1 MKHASEISRLA
12 YADPQI
18 LMVQLEEL
26 DLLRI
31 HIRLHDVKRFIG
43 TSKLLLRVTSP
54 LDATS
59 FALPTG
65 SGDTE
70 YVVMLPGLDV
80 QTAKPF
86 VDNRSIYL
94 VILVVANSNS
104 ILTYSISVKIYDRS
118 QYNVILRP
126 PKFYHSV
133 SKQKTL
139 ALIPAAFRV
148 DISDVSIRMLKIS
161 VNSNDNSCAW
171 IMIRKYSTAF
181 LHTRMLAVNSSMLV
195 SFTRKASLV
204 LLVDSPLHVFIMM
217 NDDRACSIFAPTRE
231 YNHRKRFDIKFSIV
245 ESISIYPLVATTVFY
260 LILVAIFLGSD
271 QLMPPLHCSQG
282 ETDIPLIVLL
292 DENSLEASSGFTQQK
307 TIRVNDS
314 QDILVDIQMDKDKQ
328 QPVKDIE
335 LLKATKQRSVS
346 TDTNEIVMQSFESNW
361 KDYIPYFAWLPV
373 ILQYF
378 YTLLL
383 DQLTLMTDSLDV
395 CHYNMEC
402 SVALGPFVT
411 FNHMFSNVGYLLF
424 GFVFIVLISRRYK
437 YCKYR
442 RCDGYNYCPQVF
454 LNIGLMMCLE
464 TFASAFYHI
473 CPNPR
478 TFHNDTLFVEIALV
492 LLMVRFY
499 FVRRGGISL
508 NRIFHSITFAIGFHF
523 ASNALTLAIIL
534 TSGLLLLIAF
544 QYHLFLGSQSSIESI
559 PTRDW
564 RKWLHCWQL
573 LIRNERDKSSIL
585 KKILLVCNIALVL
598 LFETGLL
605 QTSYITLYII
615 VLNSTGYFIYYIS
628 CKIINGETI
637 STYSFVYVIASFL
650 LWIAA
655 FYFFNHGKNDWTLTA
670 AQNRAIAEEECK
682 VFQYFDSH
690 DIWHLISS
698 LASFFSLLTIAVL
711 DDDIMIFKSDFDRR
725 LISTF

>member
-1 MKHASEISRLA
+1 MILLSVLHFIGLISGSLPNSSRQMSDDETRIRNFPFSLRRSA
-12 YADPQI
+12 NINGTIRRGHLNVHYATFEKSN
-18 LMVQLEEL
+18 VL

-217 NDDRACSIFAPTRE
+217 NDDRACSIFAPTR
-231 YNHRKRFDIKFSIV
+231 
-245 ESISIYPLVATTVFY
+245 T
-260 LILVAIFLGSD
+260 
-271 QLMPPLHCSQG
+271 QG

-346 TDTNEIVMQSFESNW
+346 TDTNEIVMQSFE
-361 KDYIPYFAWLPV
+361 
-373 ILQYF
+373 
-378 YTLLL
+378 

-424 GFVFIVLISRRYK
+424 GFVFIVLISRR
-437 YCKYR
+437 
-442 RCDGYNYCPQVF
+442 
-454 LNIGLMMCLE
+454 
-464 TFASAFYHI
+464 
-473 CPNPR
+473 
-478 TFHNDTLFVEIALV
+478 
-492 LLMVRFY
+492 
-499 FVRRGGISL
+499 
-508 NRIFHSITFAIGFHF
+508 
-523 ASNALTLAIIL
+523 
-534 TSGLLLLIAF
+534 
-544 QYHLFLGSQSSIESI
+544 
-559 PTRDW
+559 
-564 RKWLHCWQL
+564 
-573 LIRNERDKSSIL
+573 
-585 KKILLVCNIALVL
+585 
-598 LFETGLL
+598 
-605 QTSYITLYII
+605 
-615 VLNSTGYFIYYIS
+615 
-628 CKIINGETI
+628 
-637 STYSFVYVIASFL
+637 
-650 LWIAA
+650 
-655 FYFFNHGKNDWTLTA
+655 
-670 AQNRAIAEEECK
+670 
-682 VFQYFDSH
+682 
-690 DIWHLISS
+690 
-698 LASFFSLLTIAVL
+698 
-711 DDDIMIFKSDFDRR
+711 
-725 LISTF
+725 